1 MPAPK
6 EQPPRKL
13 SGKRT
18 ARLVSISK
26 ETPAGFGPDASADG
40 IILSGTATDGASTG
54 FWGIIPR
61 NLEGPSDACARQPL
75 PAETYPFARTACRLR
90 GQDGAVRRLRHAG
103 SIRHR
108 CAEGT
113 P

>member
-18 ARLVSISK
+18 ARLVSIWK

-54 FWGIIPR
+54 FRESSHKPAR
-61 NLEGPSDACARQPL
+61 AHDACAELRDL
-75 PAETYPFARTACRLR
+75 IAETHAAARAASCAR
-90 GQDGAVRRLRHAG
+90 GQDGAVRRL
-103 SIRHR
+103 
-108 CAEGT
+108 
-113 P
+113 

>member
-18 ARLVSISK
+18 ARGNDIWK
-26 ETPAGFGPDASADG
+26 ETPAGFGLDASADG

-54 FWGIIPR
+54 CSGWSRSPAR
-61 NLEGPSDACARQPL
+61 ARDACARP
-75 PAETYPFARTACRLR
+75 PATTETHAAACAARLA
-90 GQDGAVRRLRHAG
+90 RRQAG
-103 SIRHR
+103 SIRR
-108 CAEGT
+108 L
-113 P
+113 